1 MGNMARN
8 MAQPKT
14 NVEGIA
20 KEWDDNNELRDRLRE
35 GGTVLT
41 ANPSAQ
47 DISTCTRNR
56 GILDPLLTRM
66 SVDPKR
72 TVPNIDQLKDEIEDL
87 LKRSKRALDEGGV
100 DIPKTSWA
108 IRKLCGFIKA
118 KARRREVSTVPGLHH
133 KFSAV
138 VRYMY
143 VAGANHNG
151 LHY

>member
-8 MAQPKT
+8 MVQPKT

-56 GILDPLLTRM
+56 GILDPLLARM

-87 LKRSKRALDEGGV
+87 LKRSKTCFG
-100 DIPKTSWA
+100 
-108 IRKLCGFIKA
+108 
-118 KARRREVSTVPGLHH
+118 
-133 KFSAV
+133 
-138 VRYMY
+138 
-143 VAGANHNG
+143 
-151 LHY
+151 